1 MAAAGKKTLRRHI
14 RNREDPGDEVE
25 SFYYSVKFLDTILM
39 IYRCCCR
46 NPRRQSDVSSLISA
60 LDTTLKM
67 SNVSVDRESP
77 DVDNAAEKD
86 EDNEPLDIPFG
97 QLCAMFFLF
106 FFGRNTP
113 RVFYSFLNTRIILLN
128 P

>member
-1 MAAAGKKTLRRHI
+1 MAAAGKKTLHRHI
-14 RNREDPGDEVE
+14 RNREDPGDVVD

-97 QLCAMFFLF
+97 QLCTIFSFF
-106 FFGRNTP
+106 FFGQNSP
-113 RVFYSFLNTRIILLN
+113 RALYSFLSTRVILLN
-128 P
+128 L

>member
-1 MAAAGKKTLRRHI
+1 MAVVGKKTLRRHI
-14 RNREDPGDEVE
+14 RNREDPGDVVD

-77 DVDNAAEKD
+77 DVDNAPEKD

-97 QLCAMFFLF
+97 QLCTMFSF
-106 FFGRNTP
+106 FWTKLSPCF
-113 RVFYSFLNTRIILLN
+113 I
-128 P
+128 

>member
-1 MAAAGKKTLRRHI
+1 
-14 RNREDPGDEVE
+14 
-25 SFYYSVKFLDTILM
+25 M

-77 DVDNAAEKD
+77 DVDNAPEKD

-97 QLCAMFFLF
+97 QLGTMFFYV
-106 FFGRNTP
+106 
-113 RVFYSFLNTRIILLN
+113 VFRTKLSPCLI
-128 P
+128 

>member
-1 MAAAGKKTLRRHI
+1 
-14 RNREDPGDEVE
+14 
-25 SFYYSVKFLDTILM
+25 M

-77 DVDNAAEKD
+77 DVDNAPEKD

-97 QLCAMFFLF
+97 QLGAMFFLCCF
-106 FFGRNTP
+106 PDETLP
-113 RVFYSFLNTRIILLN
+113 VPYIAS
-128 P
+128 

>member
-1 MAAAGKKTLRRHI
+1 
-14 RNREDPGDEVE
+14 
-25 SFYYSVKFLDTILM
+25 M
-39 IYRCCCR
+39 IYRRCCR

-77 DVDNAAEKD
+77 DVDNAPEKD

-97 QLCAMFFLF
+97 QLCTMFSS
-106 FFGRNTP
+106 FFGQNSP
-113 RVFYSFLNTRIILLN
+113 RALYSFLSTRVILLN
-128 P
+128 L

>member
-1 MAAAGKKTLRRHI
+1 
-14 RNREDPGDEVE
+14 
-25 SFYYSVKFLDTILM
+25 M

-46 NPRRQSDVSSLISA
+46 NPRKQSDVSSLISA

-77 DVDNAAEKD
+77 DVDNAPEKD

-97 QLCAMFFLF
+97 KLCTIFSFFSDQTLS
-106 FFGRNTP
+106 
-113 RVFYSFLNTRIILLN
+113 VFYIASQI
-128 P
+128 PE

>member
-77 DVDNAAEKD
+77 DVDNAPEKD

-97 QLCAMFFLF
+97 QLCAMLF
-106 FFGRNTP
+106 FFSDETLP
-113 RVFYSFLNTRIILLN
+113 VLSIAS
-128 P
+128 